1 MAESL
6 AADSCVLRMGHIDS
20 PDEFLAFELASS
32 SHASSRGFALSRFC
46 RGLGGLSSEA
56 YPNMQMQGKGK
67 KSTRFTFFAYVAVMI
82 ISGAAWFVLGTVAY
96 LGMVTGGMGC
106 GMLSSSIWARSK

>member
-67 KSTRFTFFAYVAVMI
+67 KSTRFTFFAYVARDDHFGGSMVCAGDGGI
-82 ISGAAWFVLGTVAY
+82 FGDGHRRH
-96 LGMVTGGMGC
+96 GMWDAVEFDMG
-106 GMLSSSIWARSK
+106 